1 MLLVEKQKVTSTELA
16 QTFEVSVRTI
26 YRDIDILAQA
36 GIPLYT
42 TTGKYGGVHLMEGFV
57 VDRAMFSERE
67 KEEIIISLQSI
78 KGLPGVDIERVRNKI
93 SSIFNHQITANRE
106 WLEIDFASTTTDGDD
121 LFATIKYAI
130 QNKKAL
136 RTCYMNANG
145 IDSERVI
152 EPIQLAFRY
161 MSWYLFAYCKMRKK
175 YRWFRITRI
184 INIELLNRSFNQEHD
199 EVKIP
204 EILNA
209 TGEGK
214 LTHVELVFSRD
225 VAHFVYDAF
234 EKSLFIGKKTPS
246 GCLWIRNLT
255 NGFLLPYHVLVPM

>member
-1 MLLVEKQKVTSTELA
+1 MKTSRLFNILMLLIEKRKVTSAELA

-26 YRDIDILAQA
+26 YRDIDILAQS

-67 KEEIIISLQSI
+67 KEEIITSLQSI
-78 KGLPGVDIERVRNKI
+78 KDLPGMDIERVRNKI

-106 WLEIDFASTTTDGDD
+106 WLEIDFSSTTTDGDD

-136 RTCYMNANG
+136 RIYYMNANG
-145 IDSERVI
+145 IDTERVI

-161 MSWYLFAYCKMRKK
+161 MSWYLFAYCIMKK
-175 YRWFRITRI
+175 EYRW
-184 INIELLNRSFNQEHD
+184 
-199 EVKIP
+199 
-204 EILNA
+204 
-209 TGEGK
+209 
-214 LTHVELVFSRD
+214 
-225 VAHFVYDAF
+225 
-234 EKSLFIGKKTPS
+234 
-246 GCLWIRNLT
+246 
-255 NGFLLPYHVLVPM
+255 

>member
-1 MLLVEKQKVTSTELA
+1 MKTSRLFNILMLLIEKRKVTSTELA

-26 YRDIDILAQA
+26 YRDIDILAQS

-67 KEEIIISLQSI
+67 KEEIITSLQSI
-78 KGLPGVDIERVRNKI
+78 KDLPGMDIERVRNKI

-106 WLEIDFASTTTDGDD
+106 WLEIDFSSTTTDGDD

-136 RTCYMNANG
+136 RIYYMNANG
-145 IDSERVI
+145 IDTERVI

-161 MSWYLFAYCKMRKK
+161 MSWYLFAYCIMKK
-175 YRWFRITRI
+175 EYRW
-184 INIELLNRSFNQEHD
+184 
-199 EVKIP
+199 
-204 EILNA
+204 
-209 TGEGK
+209 
-214 LTHVELVFSRD
+214 
-225 VAHFVYDAF
+225 
-234 EKSLFIGKKTPS
+234 
-246 GCLWIRNLT
+246 
-255 NGFLLPYHVLVPM
+255 